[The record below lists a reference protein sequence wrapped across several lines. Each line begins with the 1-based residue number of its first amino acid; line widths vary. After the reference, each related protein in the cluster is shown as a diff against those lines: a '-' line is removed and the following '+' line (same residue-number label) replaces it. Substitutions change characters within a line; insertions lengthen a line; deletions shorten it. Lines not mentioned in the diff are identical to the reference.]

1 MGGGEGEGLGGMGD
15 LEGRG
20 KGEGG
25 MIFSVL
31 SFFLGGICAQRM
43 I

>member
-1 MGGGEGEGLGGMGD
+1 MGGAVGGVGD

-31 SFFLGGICAQRM
+31 SFFLGGICA
-43 I
+43 